1 MEEEIWMRMSDLSDY
16 HRLYDNRIYYP
27 LLYRTIVSYQEMI
40 YNPVPD
46 LTLTGILADSIQPYT
61 ANSPLKPKA

>member
-16 HRLYDNRIYYP
+16 HRLYDSRIYYP
-27 LLYRTIVSYQEMI
+27 LLYRTIVSYQEVI